1 MVISGARHLEV
12 AAHMVLDLSSML
24 KKRASKYPR
33 DQDSRKMMEICIM
46 TRPTSINL
54 NEFWGAYNTK
64 I

>member
-33 DQDSRKMMEICIM
+33 DQDSKKMKGICII

-54 NEFWGAYNTK
+54 NEF
-64 I
+64 